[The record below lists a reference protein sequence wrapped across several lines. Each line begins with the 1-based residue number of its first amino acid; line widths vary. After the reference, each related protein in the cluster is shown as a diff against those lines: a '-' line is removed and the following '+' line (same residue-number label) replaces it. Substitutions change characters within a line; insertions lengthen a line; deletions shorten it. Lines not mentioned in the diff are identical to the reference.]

1 MERTAVLEVVI
12 PMGIYTGHN
21 PSSQDDVDFASTQ
34 LDINNSVHDL
44 LKGHQQRIGHLEER
58 IAELNDTLSE
68 KILPMLLELSSH
80 MGDDG
85 LGSVVRALCNAV
97 NELQE
102 EHDAPASKFA
112 HYLPIAIRRAENEG

>member
-1 MERTAVLEVVI
+1 MTTEFLE
-12 PMGIYTGHN
+12 
-21 PSSQDDVDFASTQ
+21 SQV
-34 LDINNSVHDL
+34 DINNSVHDL
-44 LKGHQQRIGHLEER
+44 LKGHQQRIGNLEAR

-80 MGDDG
+80 MGDEG

-102 EHDAPASKFA
+102 EHDAPASKFT
-112 HYLPIAIRRAENEG
+112 HYLPVAIRRAENEG